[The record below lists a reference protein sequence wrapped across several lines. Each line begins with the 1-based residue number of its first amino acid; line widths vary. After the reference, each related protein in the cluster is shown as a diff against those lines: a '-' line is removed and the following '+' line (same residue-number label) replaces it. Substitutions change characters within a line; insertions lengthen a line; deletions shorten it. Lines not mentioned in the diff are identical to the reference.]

1 MPTVLL
7 EKILELLTNWSAH
20 INEALQNMLDKLTE
34 ANSTLDN
41 IADDTD
47 DINSTTTSI
56 DVTTTAISGKI
67 DVTNA
72 KIDLTNQKLDIT
84 NQKLDTANGT
94 LVDIK
99 TNTGSVIAP
108 VNNIKNNTDA
118 IKAADETSAAKLTSI
133 ENNINT
139 ISVNS
144 GKTAAFTEDTAT
156 DVHEIAE
163 RLQLISSDTTQMRA
177 DNQVIIDILNQIY
190 DKL

>member
-7 EKILELLTNWSAH
+7 EKILELLTNWSAQ
-20 INEALQNMLDKLTE
+20 ITQALQSMLDKLDT
-34 ANSTLDN
+34 ANATLDD
-41 IADDTD
+41 IADDVD
-47 DINSTTTSI
+47 DINGTTTSI
-56 DVTTTAISGKI
+56 DTTTTAISGKI
-67 DVTNA
+67 DVTNS
-72 KIDLTNQKLDIT
+72 KIDLTNS
-84 NQKLDTANGT
+84 KLDTANGT

-99 TNTGSVIAP
+99 TNTGSVITP

-118 IKAADETSAAKLTSI
+118 IKTANETSAAKLTSI

>member
-34 ANSTLDN
+34 ANSTLDD
-41 IADDTD
+41 IADDVD
-47 DINSTTTSI
+47 DINTTTTNI
-56 DVTTTAISGKI
+56 DITTTAISGKI
-67 DVTNA
+67 DVTNS
-72 KIDLTNQKLDIT
+72 KIDLTNSKLDA
-84 NQKLDTANGT
+84 ANGY
-94 LVDIK
+94 LSDIK
-99 TNTGSVIAP
+99 DNTGAVITP

-118 IKAADETSAAKLTSI
+118 IKTADEISAAKLTSI

-139 ISVNS
+139 IAVNS

-156 DVHEIAE
+156 DVHEIAA

-177 DNQVIIDILNQIY
+177 DNATIIAILNQIY